1 MAHEAACLVAR
12 DGVLVPS
19 RDARRKLRRDGDGTG
34 IAAGPRALLAQQRD
48 ASPQLGKRLPSRDPP
63 VAETRCALDPATQ
76 PAGFADLPAACPYL
90 KQTQLTGQ
98 GVHVLYAASIDRA
111 GNAGD
116 VERVEWKL
124 DATPPSLACSVTAS
138 NGIGSS
144 TATSSSG

>member
-63 VAETRCALDPATQ
+63 VAETRRTRDRLGAVAADIERYPATRRGG
-76 PAGFADLPAACPYL
+76 ATRY
-90 KQTQLTGQ
+90 
-98 GVHVLYAASIDRA
+98 
-111 GNAGD
+111 
-116 VERVEWKL
+116 RVSQ
-124 DATPPSLACSVTAS
+124 DGPD
-138 NGIGSS
+138 
-144 TATSSSG
+144 